1 MNDNL
6 NLAIKLTQKL
16 QKVIMRMAEEE
27 KDIATEK
34 SSTDYP
40 AKTVKYFFKE
50 DDQGVQIVS
59 ATGLLDQVDDLLYA
73 LLDYNR
79 VEGWRDADDFESKEM
94 MKLKE
99 VVPPSVFPL

>member
-1 MNDNL
+1 MGQPPNPL
-6 NLAIKLTQKL
+6 TSVHYGRYSLTQSGSIL
-16 QKVIMRMAEEE
+16 RACFH
-27 KDIATEK
+27 
-34 SSTDYP
+34 YP
-40 AKTVKYFFKE
+40 AKTVKDFFKE

-73 LLDYNR
+73 LLDYDR

-99 VVPPSVFPL
+99 IMK